1 MPTSKPTLPGV
12 KQKSTPLQNSYPN
25 HRKRKA
31 PSTDQEQPSSI
42 APAGGAPSAAK
53 KAKRIK
59 QRERRKAK
67 RSDEHESLL
76 DSEQGINTA
85 FAFMDPSL
93 TADYLAQKIEW
104 AGKDLSVVELADL
117 RVSGMWLLGSRSLR
131 DVITRC
137 LWGVT
142 PALTF
147 RLPEQET

>member
-1 MPTSKPTLPGV
+1 MPTSKPILPGV
-12 KQKSTPLQNSYPN
+12 KQKSASLQSSCLN

-31 PSTDQEQPSSI
+31 PLTDQEQPSSI
-42 APAGGAPSAAK
+42 APAGDAPSAAK

-59 QRERRKAK
+59 QKERRKAK

-117 RVSGMWLLGSRSLR
+117 RVSGM
-131 DVITRC
+131 
-137 LWGVT
+137 
-142 PALTF
+142 
-147 RLPEQET
+147 